1 MYSGI
6 TFISLSLLL
15 VHILSWHYEG
25 SFFLRNAYDHLLVYD
40 LFSMSG
46 RGWASSNQGSKC
58 YHDKRM
64 GEGKE
69 YINLPL
75 DPGPL

>member
-1 MYSGI
+1 MYNGI

-25 SFFLRNAYDHLLVYD
+25 SFLRNAYDHLLVYD
-40 LFSMSG
+40 LFSMSD

-69 YINLPL
+69 YIKFTA
-75 DPGPL
+75 